1 VRLADGRAWPFTV
14 EDYRRQCLLE
24 GLDDIGVTLKSA
36 DAIRAY
42 EARSAER
49 FPWLFA
55 TGWAREP
62 PRTAAARRLHRAGN
76 RPRGAA
82 RVAGGVAR
90 STASNWSIEQ
100 ALIGGAAVDAVG
112 DPLPDGD
119 ARESAAASD
128 AILLGAVGGPKP
140 TTTCRGSNARSAAC
154 CVSARSSACSATC
167 VRRSCTRSWSRRR
180 A

>member
-1 VRLADGRAWPFTV
+1 VRLPDGRAWPFTV

-49 FPWLFA
+49 FPWLYRDRVGA
-55 TGWAREP
+55 MSRRVLLLPGDYIGRKSS
-62 PRTAAARRLHRAGN
+62 PRRQRVLGRW
-76 RPRGAA
+76 PRFGLEL
-82 RVAGGVAR
+82 V
-90 STASNWSIEQ
+90 IEE
-100 ALIGGAAVDAVG
+100 ALIGGAAVDAEAI
-112 DPLPDGD
+112 PLPVGD
-119 ARESAAASD
+119 ARESACAD
-128 AILLGAVGGPKP
+128 AILLGAVGGPAYDDLP
-140 TTTCRGSNARSAAC
+140 RELRPERGLLRIRS
-154 CVSARSSACSATC
+154 SSACSATC